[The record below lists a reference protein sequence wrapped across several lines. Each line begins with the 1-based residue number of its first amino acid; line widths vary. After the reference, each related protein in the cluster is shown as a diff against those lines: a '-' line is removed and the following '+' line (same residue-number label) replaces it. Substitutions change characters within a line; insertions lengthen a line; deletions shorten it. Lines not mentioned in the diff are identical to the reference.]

1 MGRIPEHVI
10 DEVRERADIVQIASR
25 YLTLKKSGS
34 RHWGLCPFHSEKTP
48 SFQVHEDK
56 QVFYCFG
63 CGASGDVFAFRMQ
76 QDGLDFPDAA
86 RALARELGITIPS
99 SSGESSGQVTRLHQV
114 NEAAL
119 EYFRS
124 SLRAAE
130 GAQARRYLVARGVSQ
145 ELLDR
150 FQIGFAPSSWE
161 GLQRYLTRKRLDLK
175 PAEQAGLLAR
185 RQTGAGHYDR
195 FRGRIVFPIVEPSGY
210 VIGFG
215 GRALG
220 EDEAPKYLNS
230 QESPIYHKG
239 RVLFGLPL
247 ALDAIRRRGRV
258 VVVEGYFDLV
268 ALHRAEIE
276 EGVAPCGTALTQ
288 DHARRMRRYT
298 EEVVL
303 LFDGDE
309 AGQRAAER
317 ALPVLL
323 AERLRVRAA
332 FLPAGE
338 DPDTLL
344 QRSGAEALRAVV
356 DAAKPLLDHMLDRQ
370 LQRSSDHAWELADAA
385 RAVAPLLRALPD
397 PIESAA
403 YVRLVAARL
412 NVPISALRESLR
424 ERPAGASSA
433 PTPKTAPAREV
444 RIDAPA
450 RVLLAALVSHPE
462 LLPLLDALDTDWLA
476 AGDERELLLSVS
488 QALRE
493 HGNGALARLL
503 SPAAREL
510 SEPLKSALSRIVA
523 EAEQSDA
530 RAAERALRDCIV
542 QLGIR
547 VLDRR
552 SRALTARLES
562 CKDQSEL
569 ELLLQE
575 KQQYLVERREL
586 WSQVEQV

>member
-34 RHWGLCPFHSEKTP
+34 RHWGLCPFHTEKTP

-56 QVFYCFG
+56 QVFHCFG

-86 RALARELGITIPS
+86 RALARELGIAIPA

-124 SLRAAE
+124 SLRGAE
-130 GAQARRYLVARGVSQ
+130 GAQARRYLAARGVSQ

-161 GLQRYLTRKRLDLK
+161 GLQRYLTRKRLDFK

-185 RQTGAGHYDR
+185 RQTGEGHYDR
-195 FRGRIVFPIVEPSGY
+195 FRGRIVFPIVEPSGHT
-210 VIGFG
+210 IGFG

-220 EDEAPKYLNS
+220 EGESPKYLNS
-230 QESPIYHKG
+230 QESPIYRKG

-247 ALDAIRRRGRV
+247 ALDGIRRRGRV

-268 ALHRAEIE
+268 ALHRVGIE

-288 DHARRMRRYT
+288 DHARRLRRYT

-332 FLPAGE
+332 FLPASE

-356 DAAKPLLDHMLDRQ
+356 DDAKPLLDHMLDRQ
-370 LQRSSDHAWELADAA
+370 LLRSSDHAWEVADAA

-424 ERPAGASSA
+424 ARPAGASSA

-450 RVLLAALVSHPE
+450 RILLAALVNHPE
-462 LLPLLDALDTDWLA
+462 LLPLLDALDADWLA
-476 AGDERELLLSVS
+476 PGDERELLLNVS

-493 HGNGALARLL
+493 HGNEALSRLL

-510 SEPLKSALSRIVA
+510 SELLKSALSRIVA
-523 EAEQSDA
+523 EAEPGDA

-542 QLGIR
+542 QLGMR
-547 VLDRR
+547 TLDRQ
-552 SRALTARLES
+552 SRALTARLGS
-562 CKDQSEL
+562 CKDKGEL

-575 KQQYLVERREL
+575 KQQNLAERREL
-586 WSQVEQV
+586 WSQVQPV